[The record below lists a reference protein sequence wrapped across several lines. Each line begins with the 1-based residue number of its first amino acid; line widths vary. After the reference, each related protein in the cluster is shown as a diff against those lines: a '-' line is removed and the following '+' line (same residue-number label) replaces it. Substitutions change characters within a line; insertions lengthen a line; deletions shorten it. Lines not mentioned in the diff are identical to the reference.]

1 MMFLGS
7 KKCTHWTVV
16 MPRATFVSV
25 DDACALVTMEKD
37 TRQAQSCPSVGGSN
51 LIAGPDY

>member
-25 DDACALVTMEKD
+25 DDASALVTMEKD